1 MNDNG
6 ITKQPPSGKMRK
18 IFLQRVLPILAA
30 ISGLFLLIAFGFFR
44 SVSRENGYNYTFQQK
59 LMMSVIMGAVLTVA
73 ISFGISIL
81 VVLFLALRKK
91 PFESNAHGSARAATD
106 DELIN
111 EGFLRSPNNFAPL
124 KEGEFYLGIRSVP
137 NAPRN
142 GEGVVTVVP
151 AHRAARHGMNV
162 GATGTGKTVNLVIP
176 NIVYANERAESLF
189 LTDVKGELWARTSGL
204 RSYPIYV
211 SPLEPEKNMVRFNW
225 IPAMRENPVLAEKFA
240 QAVVFN
246 RSENKDSHWTQSAI
260 ELLQAV
266 WLHTA
271 VTETPSPLLA
281 YEILFAPVQQLRHIL
296 ENSPSSFAREAARQ
310 YLDAPEK
317 EAGSIL
323 STTRAAYKWLRI
335 PQLKEFCNSDKA
347 TNFMQLRTGIDGIA
361 PTIYYQAREDE
372 VELLKPLNAL
382 FFTYMLWQ
390 LKNIEGNTIKFL
402 MDEFANFGKIPNFE
416 NEITLLRSRK
426 MPVFIFL
433 QSLRSQLESIYGKIA
448 TDTILGNLHVKSAF
462 NGLEYGDAE
471 AISKALGDLTNVSE
485 VPTHDGK
492 TNLQLNARRLMT
504 ADEVSRMSKELIIV
518 FQCGELHPFLV
529 KRQPITIQEAS
540 VSEVSLFAA
549 STETYKP
556 LPKFDLSGSLPALE
570 EKPKKKLPPMP
581 KMPEKDWEDIVF
593 PGDEEKH

>member
-1 MNDNG
+1 MQ
-6 ITKQPPSGKMRK
+6 QPLNGKMRK
-18 IFLQRVLPILAA
+18 IMMQRVLPIVVA
-30 ISGLFLLIAFGFFR
+30 ISGLFLLIAFGFFQSMTR
-44 SVSRENGYNYTFQQK
+44 DNAVNGYHYTFQQK
-59 LMMSVIMGAVLTVA
+59 IMMSVIMGAVLTVA

-81 VVLFLALRKK
+81 FVLFLALRKK

-111 EGFLRSPNNFAPL
+111 EGFLRSQDNFQPL
-124 KEGEFYLGIRSVP
+124 KEGEFYLGIRHIP
-137 NAPRN
+137 HAPRT
-142 GEGVVTVVP
+142 GDGVVTVVP
-151 AHRAARHGMNV
+151 THRAARHGMNV
-162 GATGTGKTVNLVIP
+162 GTTGAGKTVNLVMP
-176 NIVYANERAESLF
+176 NIVFANEQTESLF
-189 LTDVKGELWARTSGL
+189 ITDVKGELWERTSGL
-204 RSYPIYV
+204 RKLPIYI
-211 SPLEPEKNMVRFNW
+211 SPLEPDKNMVRFNW

-271 VTETPSPLLA
+271 VTDTPSPLLA
-281 YEILFAPVQQLRHIL
+281 YEILFSPVKQLRQIL

-335 PQLKEFCNSDKA
+335 PQLKEFCNSDKG
-347 TNFMQLRTGIDGIA
+347 TNFSQLRTGLNGIA
-361 PTIYYQAREDE
+361 PSIYYQAREDE

-382 FFTYMLWQ
+382 FFTYLLWQ
-390 LKNIEGNTIKFL
+390 LKNTPGNTIKFL
-402 MDEFANFGKIPNFE
+402 MDEFANFGRIPNFE

-448 TDTILGNLHVKSAF
+448 TDTILANLHIKCAF

-471 AISKALGDLTNVSE
+471 AISKALGDFTNISE

-504 ADEVSRMSKELIIV
+504 ADEVSRMSKDFIIV

-529 KRQPITIQEAS
+529 KRQPMIGEEVSVPESVLREAS
-540 VSEVSLFAA
+540 QLNRRPIPNFNLDARPAITSEQPQK
-549 STETYKP
+549 E
-556 LPKFDLSGSLPALE
+556 
-570 EKPKKKLPPMP
+570 LPPMP
-581 KMPEKDWEDIVF
+581 EMPEEDWEDIVF
-593 PGDEEKH
+593 PGDDKKH